1 LPGKDLKNCG
11 SSVKREFQNPL
22 SRRPTPLPLP
32 LLRSTS
38 PAPAVVRLNARLAAD
53 FMVGQGSD
61 DGYRNPTTGIAAK
74 TQPYYMG
81 EYARLYPAFDG
92 ETPNGVK
99 YGASME
105 IRQNSG
111 GTGVNNAPANKVAL
125 LAIPCTGAVR
135 RVM

>member
-1 LPGKDLKNCG
+1 MRKFL
-11 SSVKREFQNPL
+11 
-22 SRRPTPLPLP
+22 
-32 LLRSTS
+32 
-38 PAPAVVRLNARLAAD
+38 LAATA
-53 FMVGQGSD
+53 MIGVTGVVPLANAQVAPP
-61 DGYRNPTTGIAAK
+61 PTTGIAAK